1 MKPPD
6 SYNGGNYVKY
16 VLLHCDAQH
25 DDDETIYYV
34 FVHLKFEKICVIMKK
49 FKILWQTYLEPC
61 QKFMMELFEK
71 IFNNQ
76 KALIFLHVSSVMNF
90 WQGSKYAF
98 LQ

>member
-25 DDDETIYYV
+25 DDDETICYV

-49 FKILWQTYLEPC
+49 IKNFVTDVFRTLPKIHDG
-61 QKFMMELFEK
+61 
-71 IFNNQ
+71 
-76 KALIFLHVSSVMNF
+76 AF
-90 WQGSKYAF
+90 WENS
-98 LQ
+98 